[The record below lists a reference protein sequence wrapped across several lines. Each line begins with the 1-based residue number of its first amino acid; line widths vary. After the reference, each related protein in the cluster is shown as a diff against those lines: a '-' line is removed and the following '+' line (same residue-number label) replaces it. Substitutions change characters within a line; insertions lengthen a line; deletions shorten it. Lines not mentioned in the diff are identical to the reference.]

1 MPKTLSIIIWCVS
14 LFAVL
19 SFLIITFLRIYTAKN
34 HAKKYGMRKE
44 ITDPITYWISYL
56 SAFAIV
62 GLKFAIVILKKDV
75 YASNWAI
82 FIDFIPSVILMILT
96 RVIGRTMILRA
107 EKMIY
112 LSNLIAETKDIN
124 KFVKKDNEW
133 ILITTTGEYP
143 VSLSNTTV
151 FRVADITGAEVED
164 KTRANKIL
172 K

>member
-1 MPKTLSIIIWCVS
+1 MPKILSIILWCIS
-14 LFAVL
+14 LFAVI
-19 SFLIITFLRIYTAKN
+19 SFLVITFLRIYTAKN

-56 SAFAIV
+56 SAYFIIGIKIAIV
-62 GLKFAIVILKKDV
+62 LLKKDV
-75 YASNWAI
+75 YSSDWAI
-82 FIDFIPSVILMILT
+82 FIDLIPSVILMILT
-96 RVIGRTMILRA
+96 RIIGRTVILRA

-151 FRVADITGAEVED
+151 LRVADITGAEVEN

>member
-1 MPKTLSIIIWCVS
+1 MPNILSIILWCIS
-14 LFAVL
+14 LFAIL
-19 SFLIITFLRIYTAKN
+19 SFLVITFLRMYTAKN

-56 SAFAIV
+56 SAFAII
-62 GLKFAIVILKKDV
+62 GLKITIMILKKDV
-75 YASNWAI
+75 YESTWGI
-82 FIDFIPSVILMILT
+82 IIDLIPSIILMILT
-96 RVIGRTMILRA
+96 RTIGRTVILRA

-133 ILITTTGEYP
+133 ILVTTTGEYP

-151 FRVADITGAEVED
+151 LRVADITGAEIENTT
-164 KTRANKIL
+164 KTYKVL